1 MTWSGGT
8 RKSKQFRLKDDN
20 MKNDN
25 TNIEALCEST
35 RNSIETIN
43 EESADERSGVYVNMQ
58 DIFSD

>member
-1 MTWSGGT
+1 M
-8 RKSKQFRLKDDN
+8 RH
-20 MKNDN
+20 DN
-25 TNIEALCEST
+25 TSIESLCEST

>member
-1 MTWSGGT
+1 
-8 RKSKQFRLKDDN
+8 

-25 TNIEALCEST
+25 TSIEALCESA
-35 RNSIETIN
+35 RSSIETIN

>member
-1 MTWSGGT
+1 
-8 RKSKQFRLKDDN
+8 

-25 TNIEALCEST
+25 TNIEALCDST

-43 EESADERSGVYVNMQ
+43 AESADERSGAYVSMQ

>member
-1 MTWSGGT
+1 M
-8 RKSKQFRLKDDN
+8 R
-20 MKNDN
+20 NDN
-25 TNIEALCEST
+25 TSIESLCEST